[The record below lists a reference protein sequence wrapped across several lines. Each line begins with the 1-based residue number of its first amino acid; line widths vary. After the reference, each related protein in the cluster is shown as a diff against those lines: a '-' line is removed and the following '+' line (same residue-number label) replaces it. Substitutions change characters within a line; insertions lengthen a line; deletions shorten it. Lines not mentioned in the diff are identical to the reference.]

1 MPTLSPDELARYS
14 RHLTLPEVGE
24 IGQGRL
30 KNSAVLVVGAGGL
43 GSPSL
48 LYLTAAGVGRIGIV
62 DADTVDVSNLQ
73 RQVLHGTATIGV
85 DKTQSA
91 AARLEDL
98 NPHVQIETFHA
109 RLSAANALDVLRTY
123 DVIIDGSDNFPTRYL
138 VNDAAVFLGKPNV
151 YGSVFRFEGQA
162 SVFDAIDG
170 PCYRCLYPEPPPP
183 GMVPSCEQG
192 GVLGVVPGIIGM
204 IQATETIKLLMGV
217 GSSLVGRL
225 LLYDALRMRFRELK
239 VPKREQC
246 PVCGVAPTIKEL
258 IDYEQFCGV
267 AEMNSGF
274 DEITPSQ
281 LAAERDRYRILDV
294 REPYEWEIARIE
306 GAELVP
312 MRQVPGKI
320 NDLSREEEIVVY
332 CRSGARSGRVVDYLR
347 GLGFNKVRNLAGGI
361 NRWASEVDPNMKK
374 Y

>member
-30 KNSAVLVVGAGGL
+30 KNAAVLVVGAGGL

-62 DADTVDVSNLQ
+62 DADSVDVSNLQ

-85 DKTQSA
+85 EKTESA
-91 AARLEDL
+91 AARLADL
-98 NPHVQIETFHA
+98 NPHVQIETFHT
-109 RLSAANALDVLRTY
+109 RLSAANALDILRTY
-123 DVIIDGSDNFPTRYL
+123 DVVIDGSDNFPTRYL

-162 SVFDAIDG
+162 SVFDAING

-183 GMVPSCEQG
+183 GFVPSCEQG

-204 IQATETIKLLMGV
+204 IQSTEAIKILMGI
-217 GSSLVGRL
+217 GSVLVGRL
-225 LLYDALRMRFRELK
+225 LLYDALRMRFREMR

-246 PVCGVAPTIKEL
+246 PVCGVAPTIREL
-258 IDYEQFCGV
+258 IDYEEFCGV
-267 AEMNSGF
+267 SEMKSGS

-281 LAAERDRYRILDV
+281 LAAERERYRLIDV

-312 MRQVPGKI
+312 MGQIPGKI
-320 NDLSREEEIVVY
+320 NDLSREEAIVVY

-347 GLGFNKVRNLAGGI
+347 GLGFTKVRNLAGGI
-361 NRWASEVDPNMKK
+361 NRWASEVDPKMTK